1 MTTKFQDP
9 FRHRADGF
17 SLLEVILAVG
27 LLGFGVAIVLRLL
40 TGSMDTLKVARAAK
54 HSLDLVP
61 ILNAKLSHP
70 GIDDPPEVARTDV
83 IPFQRRFFDAICR
96 EILDNGAVQ
105 LLVYQFQQNDQ
116 IQGGLENALGTN
128 FVHLQQSGGGDLER
142 FFSGTLDQIAVD
154 KPLEVYRLVLSAS
167 SANSLDKLESRN
179 PSADEANRGEVQ
191 VPEFFRYDILTGQL
205 GNSAGNESLFVCRL
219 RKSLDPGDL
228 VFLAIQVHIFRQRG
242 TAGKSEGN
250 PSPAYWNQGFQVED
264 LVFSYNTSLLAY

>member
-1 MTTKFQDP
+1 MI
-9 FRHRADGF
+9 
-17 SLLEVILAVG
+17 EVILAAG

-40 TGSMDTLKVARAAK
+40 SGSMDTLKVARAAK

-70 GIDDPPEVARTDV
+70 GIDDPPEVARDHDM
-83 IPFQRRFFDAICR
+83 PFQRRFFNNVCR
-96 EILDNGAVQ
+96 EILDHGAVQ
-105 LLVYQFQQNDQ
+105 LLVYQFQRDDNV
-116 IQGGLENALGTN
+116 QGGLENALSTN
-128 FVHLQQSGGGDLER
+128 FVHLQQSGGGDLEQ
-142 FFSGTLDQIAVD
+142 FFSGTLDQIVQD

-167 SANSLDKLESRN
+167 SANSLDKLETRS
-179 PSADEANRGEVQ
+179 PSAEELNRGESQ

-219 RKSLDPGDL
+219 KDSLDPGEL
-228 VFLAIQVHIFRQRG
+228 VFLAVQVHIFRQRG
-242 TAGKSEGN
+242 TAGKFKGN